1 MVTGGQVAA
10 LGRNGGPVARQC
22 LSSLYRV
29 LCDMDPR
36 FERYLTISDS
46 GNELTIGSE
55 VDANARVGLHDIGS
69 GWANLWVGEYFDAEV
84 DPGSE
89 QELIVRTF
97 FAALEGGIEE
107 TQTLRKGRIVK
118 ATVAINGEPL
128 GTVSRA
134 FPFGSERRLVT
145 YRPYS

>member
-1 MVTGGQVAA
+1 
-10 LGRNGGPVARQC
+10 
-22 LSSLYRV
+22 
-29 LCDMDPR
+29 MDPR

-46 GNELTIGSE
+46 GNELTISSE
-55 VDANARVGLHDIGS
+55 VDANARVGVHDIGS

-97 FAALEGGIEE
+97 RAALEGRIEE

-134 FPFGSERRLVT
+134 LPFGSQRRLVT
-145 YRPYS
+145 YRPYD